1 MHKPI
6 GMARVARALGIGILV
21 CSLTLGIGSL
31 AAAEEAPTDA
41 ASQPAATPAATP
53 TATPTATPAEST
65 PSAGGKTAA
74 PAALSAPQASS
85 TAVNG
90 GYGSVYPVATEATFA
105 RPVRSIS
112 SKANSDFTLLDDMER
127 LIRGTWRD
135 QNTGNTLSA
144 AIRKNN
150 YVFISVSRMENS
162 YRVGRALVE
171 AAGKGVKVRFIHG
184 KASQSKESRAL
195 QKKLNAKK
203 YGASAFKICAKGKS
217 LACLA
222 TGNGAIM
229 HSKILLINNSYT
241 RSGAKAKGI
250 VWTGSAN
257 LGGPSGERT
266 YNNALTV
273 YNERTFFNQM
283 GKLWNDMWAERN
295 IGNDYLAWVKRHA
308 SSYYGAKYGMFY
320 SAKAK
325 TTLYETPIKATPTN
339 GKDPVVAALNR
350 VIPGEDCRIRVM
362 HNRFKYRRLYVAHQL
377 QELASK
383 GCEVSAIA
391 FRDDLKVNRAA
402 HCQLY
407 IRICQPILDEFR
419 KASDRIEVAWAK
431 PHDKTMLIEAHMR
444 KNKLNPAETTP
455 DGAYVKFVQAGS
467 AALTGSNLVV
477 SDEVTTE
484 TTDEQI
490 YEDYLQ
496 HWKAIW
502 KSHEFRGYKY

>member
-1 MHKPI
+1 MHKPL
-6 GMARVARALGIGILV
+6 GTARIAHALGIGILV
-21 CSLTLGIGSL
+21 CSITLGLGSL
-31 AAAEEAPTDA
+31 AAAQE
-41 ASQPAATPAATP
+41 TPADTPTESSATSNATTTEPTPSAAEETAEATDPAPPTASAP
-53 TATPTATPAEST
+53 TATI
-65 PSAGGKTAA
+65 AA
-74 PAALSAPQASS
+74 ID
-85 TAVNG
+85 G
-90 GYGSVYPVATEATFA
+90 GYGSTYSVTTEATFA
-105 RPVRSIS
+105 RPVRALS
-112 SKANSDFTLLDDMER
+112 SQANSDFTILDDMER

-135 QNTGNTLSA
+135 QNTGRTLSA
-144 AIRKNN
+144 AIRTKN
-150 YVFISVSRMENS
+150 YVYISVSRMENS

-195 QKKLNAKK
+195 QKKLNASK
-203 YGASAFKICAKGKS
+203 YGASAFKICSKGKS
-217 LACLA
+217 LTCLA
-222 TGNGAIM
+222 SGNGAIM

-250 VWTGSAN
+250 LWTGSAN
-257 LGGPSGERT
+257 LGGPSGEKT

-273 YNERTFFNQM
+273 YNERNLYNQM
-283 GKLWNDMWAERN
+283 TKLWADMWAERN
-295 IGNDYLAWVKRHA
+295 IGNDYLAYVKKRA
-308 SSYYGAKYGMFY
+308 SYGAKYGMFY

-339 GKDPVVAALNR
+339 GKDPVVAVLNR
-350 VIPGEDCRIRVM
+350 VIPGDDCRIRVM

-377 QELASK
+377 QELRSQ
-383 GCEVSAIA
+383 GCQVSAIA
-391 FRDDLKVNRAA
+391 FRDDLKVNRIA

-419 KASDRIEVAWAK
+419 KASNRIEVAWAK
-431 PHDKTMLIEAHMR
+431 PHDKTMLIEARMH

-455 DGAYVKFVQAGS
+455 EGAYVKFVQAGS

-477 SDEVTTE
+477 SDEIITE

-490 YEDYLQ
+490 YDDYLQ

-502 KSHEFRGYKY
+502 KSAEYKAYNY